1 MGGQRRSELRPP
13 PGSRWRE
20 WPQIEQYARR
30 RYAKRHGRSVN
41 DPDTNDYGQEV
52 VTRIYRRFT
61 DEPER
66 YSVGDEFM
74 KLVLGVMKWVA
85 RERWNELT
93 RWRKLVTRLSR
104 QWEEFVSSP
113 DPRLLDW
120 QEEFDLIVVPV
131 KARSGAKTWSAF
143 RLVQFDGMSSEEAA
157 DELKMTVQAVYS
169 ARYNVMER
177 LMEEEG
183 FLKLEHLL
191 RHLWSEPRSPARD
204 R

>member
-1 MGGQRRSELRPP
+1 MRLFSITYSYVNYCNRFLAFSRKGQASMGGQRRSELRPP

-30 RYAKRHGRSVN
+30 RYAKRHGRSVD

-131 KARSGAKTWSAF
+131 KARSGGRPGRPSGSSSSMGCRRRKPP
-143 RLVQFDGMSSEEAA
+143 MS
-157 DELKMTVQAVYS
+157 
-169 ARYNVMER
+169 
-177 LMEEEG
+177 
-183 FLKLEHLL
+183 
-191 RHLWSEPRSPARD
+191 
-204 R
+204 